1 LKIILDL
8 DGTLIDYRERA
19 WNLFLLLTNR
29 ACTRDF
35 YFNQKSLG
43 VSNHEILNNI
53 NKNVDWKEFDLHW
66 RAKIESVEYLEYD
79 EIFSNLREWLH
90 EANNR
95 GNSLYLCTARR
106 NRENLFLQLE
116 KFKLIGFF
124 TSIIVTYGNEKT
136 TQLSK
141 LLELE
146 GAFDWIISDSPG
158 DIKTGKKLG
167 LRTCSVGTGFR
178 SNETLAK
185 YLPDLNL
192 ASVLNFPYEH
202 K

>member
-1 LKIILDL
+1 MKIILDL
-8 DGTLIDYRERA
+8 DGTIIDYRERA
-19 WNLFLLLTNR
+19 WNLFLDLTNG
-29 ACTRDF
+29 ACARDF
-35 YFNQKSLG
+35 YFNKKSLG

-53 NKNVDWKEFDLHW
+53 NKNVDWREFDLHW
-66 RAKIESVEYLEYD
+66 QAKIESVEYLEYD
-79 EIFSNLREWLH
+79 EIFGGLREWLH
-90 EANNR
+90 EANNQ

-106 NRENLFLQLE
+106 NRENLFAQLE
-116 KFKLIGFF
+116 KFKLIDFF
-124 TSIIVTYGNEKT
+124 TSIIATDGNEKT

-146 GAFDWIISDSPG
+146 GIFDWIVSDSPG
-158 DIKTGKKLG
+158 DIKTGKILG

-192 ASVLNFPYEH
+192 ASVLKFPL
-202 K
+202 

>member
-1 LKIILDL
+1 MKIILDL

-19 WNLFLLLTNR
+19 WNLFRHLTNG

-43 VSNHEILNNI
+43 TSNHVILNNI
-53 NKNVDWKEFDLHW
+53 NKNTNWREFDLHW
-66 RAKIESVEYLEYD
+66 YANIESMEYLEYD
-79 EIFSNLREWLH
+79 EIFSGIREWLD
-90 EANNR
+90 EANNE
-95 GNSLYLCTARR
+95 GIVLYLCTARR

-116 KFKLIGFF
+116 KFKLIDFF
-124 TSIIVTYGNEKT
+124 RSVIVTYGNNKT
-136 TQLSK
+136 THLSK

-146 GAFDWIISDSPG
+146 GTVDWMVSDSPD

-167 LRTCSVGTGFR
+167 LRTCSVGTGFC

-192 ASVLNFPYEH
+192 ASILKFPLCT
-202 K
+202 

>member
-1 LKIILDL
+1 MKIILDL

-19 WNLFLLLTNR
+19 WNLFLHLTSG

-43 VSNHEILNNI
+43 ISNHEILSNI
-53 NKNVDWKEFDLHW
+53 KKNIGRREFDLYW
-66 RAKIESVEYLEYD
+66 QANIESVEYLEYD
-79 EIFSNLREWLH
+79 EIFTDLREWLH
-90 EANNR
+90 ETNNR
-95 GNSLYLCTARR
+95 GISLYLCTARR

-116 KFKLIGFF
+116 KFKLIDFF

-136 TQLSK
+136 NQLSK

-146 GAFDWIISDSPG
+146 GTFDWIVSDSPG

-192 ASVLNFPYEH
+192 ASVLNFPL
-202 K
+202 